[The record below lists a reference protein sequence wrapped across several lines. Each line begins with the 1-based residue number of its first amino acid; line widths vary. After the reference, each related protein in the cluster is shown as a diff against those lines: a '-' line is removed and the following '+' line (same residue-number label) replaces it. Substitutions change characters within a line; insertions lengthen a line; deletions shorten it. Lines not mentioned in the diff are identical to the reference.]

1 MQDLLISFVNDNETM
16 LWRGQPNEKCYLE
29 IENCLKRKISVFSL
43 ALLVI
48 CMWSNIMQHKYL
60 LTSPVL
66 SLLFAVVVFIGVTN
80 FTRKQSTVPEFQ
92 YAITDKRIL
101 FVGPGDTGIAANY
114 LKFEQIKKVK
124 LQSHGNGVS
133 TIVFVP
139 TFLAPNIGIT
149 FHYVNEAANV
159 KNLVLSLKAQPL

>member
-1 MQDLLISFVNDNETM
+1 MQDLLIPFVNDNETV
-16 LWRGQPNEKCYLE
+16 LWRGQPNEKYYLE
-29 IENCLKRKISVFSL
+29 IKQCLERKILVFSL

-48 CMWSNIMQHKYL
+48 CVWSNIMQHTHL
-60 LTSPVL
+60 PVL
-66 SLLFAVVVFIGVTN
+66 SLLFAIVVLIGITS

-101 FVGPGDTGIAANY
+101 FVGPGDTGIEARH

-124 LQSHGNGVS
+124 LQSHGHGVS

-139 TFLAPNIGIT
+139 TFLAPNIGIK
-149 FHYVNEAANV
+149 FHCVNEAATV